1 MSIRSSWLVVLSLG
15 FVFATCKKEPTRWD
29 EAASAK
35 APTVAPQAPALKAGS
50 AFNALFPADGTDGYK
65 RVFTQEKP
73 GFAECKLQ
81 KDGQDV
87 ATLSINDLAAD
98 PMGPKKFAGATES
111 VNGSPLV
118 TVGKNQSALL
128 VNNRFQVKVSSQ
140 TLDAAARKPIFSK
153 FNLAGFAGL

>member
-1 MSIRSSWLVVLSLG
+1 MSMRSAWLVVLFLG
-15 FVFATCKKEPTRWD
+15 VLLGACKKEPTRWD
-29 EAASAK
+29 QAAT
-35 APTVAPQAPALKAGS
+35 APAPAAAPQAPALKAGS
-50 AFNALFPADGTDGYK
+50 AFNVIFPPDGTDGYK
-65 RVFTQEKP
+65 RVFTQEKV

-81 KDGQDV
+81 KDGQDI

-98 PMGPKKFAGATES
+98 PVGMKKFAGATETI
-111 VNGSPLV
+111 NGSPLV

>member
-1 MSIRSSWLVVLSLG
+1 MSSRGLWLSVLSLG
-15 FVFATCKKEPTRWD
+15 LLLGACKKEPTRWD
-29 EAASAK
+29 QAASAQ
-35 APTVAPQAPALKAGS
+35 APAAAAQAPALKAGS

-65 RVFTQEKP
+65 RVFTQEKE

-81 KDGQDV
+81 QDGKDV

-98 PMGPKKFAGATES
+98 PAALKKFAGATDS
-111 VNGSPLV
+111 VNGNPLV

-128 VNNRFQVKVSSQ
+128 VGNRFQVKVSSQ
-140 TLDAAARKPIFSK
+140 ALDAAARKPLFSK

>member
-1 MSIRSSWLVVLSLG
+1 MSMRSSWLLVLSLG
-15 FVFATCKKEPTRWD
+15 LLLGACKKEPTRWD
-29 EAASAK
+29 QAASAQ
-35 APTVAPQAPALKAGS
+35 APAAAPQAPALKAGS
-50 AFNALFPADGTDGYK
+50 AFNVLFPADGTDGYK

-81 KDGQDV
+81 QDGKDV

-98 PMGPKKFAGATES
+98 PAGLKKFAGATDS

-140 TLDAAARKPIFSK
+140 TLDAAARKPLFSK